1 MTFQAVQPQ
10 PILVYAPIMRLI
22 LLTLFLL
29 GGCAASPGG
38 RQMSGRDWRAAN
50 LNGVPV
56 LPNSIVTL
64 RLEGGER
71 ISGSAGCNLYSGSYR
86 LMSREGIDFTA
97 LTTTRKACTPE
108 LMDQE
113 RRFLSILES
122 VEGYSF
128 YSDNSFS
135 LVSPDGRAIRF
146 RY

>member
-1 MTFQAVQPQ
+1 
-10 PILVYAPIMRLI
+10 MRFIFLA
-22 LLTLFLL
+22 LFLL
-29 GGCAASPGG
+29 CGCASAPGG
-38 RQMSGRDWRAAN
+38 RQISGRDWRAAN

-56 LPNSIVTL
+56 LPGSSVTL

-71 ISGSAGCNLYSGSYR
+71 VSGSAGCNLYSGTYR
-86 LMSREGIDFTA
+86 LMSKEGIDFST
-97 LTTTRKACTPE
+97 LTTTRKACAPE

-113 RRFLSILES
+113 RRFLSILEA

-128 YSDNSFS
+128 YSDGSFS